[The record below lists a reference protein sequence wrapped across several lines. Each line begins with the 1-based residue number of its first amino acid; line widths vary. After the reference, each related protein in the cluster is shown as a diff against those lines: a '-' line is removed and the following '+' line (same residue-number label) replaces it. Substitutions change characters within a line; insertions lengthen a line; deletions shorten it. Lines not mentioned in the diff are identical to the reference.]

1 MYILPCFNRIL
12 HVFLKS
18 QYLFL
23 QFLCGTLTPGIGSV
37 ANTWVRNLS
46 TGAFSN
52 SVMSYRVE
60 PNVGFPIR

>member
-1 MYILPCFNRIL
+1 MYILPCFNLIL

-18 QYLFL
+18 LNLFL
-23 QFLCGTLTPGIGSV
+23 QFLCGILTPGNGSV

-52 SVMSYRVE
+52 SLMSFRVE
-60 PNVGFPIR
+60 PNDGFPIR